1 MHEGA
6 EQDAARPDAVTLQH
20 QHLQTHRVVSQGR
33 TEQLGFGLHLVK
45 RGMADIQE
53 LKA

>member
-1 MHEGA
+1 M
-6 EQDAARPDAVTLQH
+6 
-20 QHLQTHRVVSQGR
+20 VSQGR